1 MHPIPCLAV
10 AALAL
15 CAQSCRAVA
24 PATYAAL
31 ETRASAPVVYAAEL
45 TSHAV
50 RVGDLGLAWTEAD
63 ESELSET
70 IIDVHARIVS
80 MRAADAAGA
89 FGYRAHGKQALVVH
103 RAAAERLL
111 DRMVADGL
119 AREINTPRV
128 ATRAGMIANI
138 SVINEVAYLESFRV
152 DATDDVL
159 IADPN
164 VGVAQDG
171 MQLSVLPTPFDAGD
185 SIELSI
191 EIVTA
196 SLARPIEAI
205 QARIPGSA
213 TPVTLQTPV
222 TMSQR
227 LATVVR
233 LGADDALV
241 LGGLAGGAPDE
252 FVFALVSAA
261 PLVAGDDPSAPRA
274 ELRR

>member
-1 MHPIPCLAV
+1 MRSIPCLAV

-15 CAQSCRAVA
+15 GAPSCRTVA
-24 PATYAAL
+24 PATYATL

-50 RVGDLGLAWTEAD
+50 HLGDLGRTWAEVD

-70 IIDVHARIVS
+70 IIDVRARIIS
-80 MRAADAAGA
+80 LRSADAAGA

-103 RAAAERLL
+103 RAAAERLV
-111 DRMVADGL
+111 DQMVADGL

-128 ATRAGMIANI
+128 AARAGMVASI
-138 SVINEVAYLESFRV
+138 SVINEIAYLESFRV

-185 SIELSI
+185 SIDLSI
-191 EIVTA
+191 ELVAA

-241 LGGLAGGAPDE
+241 LGGLAGEAPDE

-261 PLVAGDDPSAPRA
+261 PLAVDDQSAPRA
-274 ELRR
+274 DLHR